1 MHTMTHAAKRWCF
14 TINNPDAAD
23 EKELEALQPLCSY
36 MVLGK
41 ETGKESSLPHCQ
53 GYLELHTKLR
63 MAGLKKRLSRAHLE
77 AARGTPQQAAD
88 YCKKDGIYLEFGELG
103 TTPQDA
109 GGAANARMWELTRDA
124 AKQGRFDDIP
134 AKILI
139 QHYSALRRIRQ
150 DYQQA
155 PPDADAVCGLW
166 YYGPPMTGKS
176 TAARAVPGTRYDKP
190 CNKWW
195 DGYQGEDNVILDDFD
210 HNHKALG
217 HHLKRWADKY
227 AFPAEMK
234 GTTIQI
240 RPKLIIVT
248 SNYSIDDIFAD
259 DPVLADALK
268 RRFKRTHYDKLY

>member
-1 MHTMTHAAKRWCF
+1 MAKQAGAAKRWCF
-14 TINNPDAAD
+14 TINNPGTPD
-23 EKELEALQPLCSY
+23 EQELEAIRPLCSY
-36 MVLGK
+36 LVMGR
-41 ETGKESSLPHCQ
+41 EYGKESELLHCQ
-53 GYLELHTKLR
+53 GYLELHDRLR
-63 MAGLKKRLSRAHLE
+63 LTGLKKLLTRAHLE
-77 AARGTPQQAAD
+77 VSRGTPQQAAD
-88 YCKKDGIYLEFGELG
+88 YCKKDGLYLEFGELSKQ
-103 TTPQDA
+103 PHEL
-109 GGAANARMWELTRDA
+109 GGAANALKWEQAWAA
-124 AKQGRFDDIP
+124 AKVGNFEEIP
-134 AKILI
+134 AKLRIA
-139 QHYSALRRIRQ
+139 HYFAFRRIRQ

-155 PPDADAVCGLW
+155 PPDAEDVCGLW